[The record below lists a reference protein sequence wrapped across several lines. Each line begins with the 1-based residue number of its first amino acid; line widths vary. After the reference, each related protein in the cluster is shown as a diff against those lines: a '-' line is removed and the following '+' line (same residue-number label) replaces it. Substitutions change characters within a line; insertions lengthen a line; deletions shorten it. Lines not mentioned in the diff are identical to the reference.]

1 MEFTKM
7 RVDGKDLAILDL
19 LQYRGRMTTTEVAQQ
34 VNLSDTPCLRR
45 IKKLEQEGIIKG
57 YQAILDR
64 EKLNLSILVY
74 ALVRLNANSD
84 KLADEFES
92 EVEAL
97 EQVMECSVITGSY
110 DYLLKIVAKDLSH
123 YESFVKKSLGQIS
136 SIAAIESTVVLKQTF
151 SRNQLPLKT
160 P

>member
-1 MEFTKM
+1 
-7 RVDGKDLAILDL
+7 
-19 LQYRGRMTTTEVAQQ
+19 
-34 VNLSDTPCLRR
+34 
-45 IKKLEQEGIIKG
+45 
-57 YQAILDR
+57 
-64 EKLNLSILVY
+64 VY

-84 KLADEFES
+84 KLADEFEN

-123 YESFVKKSLGQIS
+123 YESFVKKSLGQIN

>member
-1 MEFTKM
+1 M
-7 RVDGKDLAILDL
+7 
-19 LQYRGRMTTTEVAQQ
+19 
-34 VNLSDTPCLRR
+34 
-45 IKKLEQEGIIKG
+45 
-57 YQAILDR
+57 
-64 EKLNLSILVY
+64 Y

-92 EVEAL
+92 AVEAL

-151 SRNQLPLKT
+151 SRNQLPLRI
-160 P
+160 

>member
-1 MEFTKM
+1 MKFTNM
-7 RVDGKDLAILDL
+7 NVDSKDLAILDL

-92 EVEAL
+92 EVL
-97 EQVMECSVITGSY
+97 EI
-110 DYLLKIVAKDLSH
+110 
-123 YESFVKKSLGQIS
+123 
-136 SIAAIESTVVLKQTF
+136 
-151 SRNQLPLKT
+151 PL
-160 P
+160 